1 MNSAEPAPTAV
12 NAYSSS
18 LISSRHRLLLVAV
31 AIFVILILR
40 NAFMRDYTN
49 ETRDYLTSVGKS
61 DLIDTIIPKTQTE
74 LKLEKLGKDELLKQL
89 AQNMTIMIATINEMK
104 LEIENLKSTNSSKA

>member
-1 MNSAEPAPTAV
+1 MNSLEPVPQNNAV

-18 LISSRHRLLLVAV
+18 SSRHRLLLVTV

-40 NAFMRDYTN
+40 NAFLRDYTH

-61 DLIDTIIPKTQTE
+61 DLIDTIIPKTPTE

-89 AQNMTIMIATINEMK
+89 AQNMTIMMQSMNEMK
-104 LEIENLKSTNSSKA
+104 LEIDKLKNNSSKA